1 VAPPRFL
8 VVLCGA
14 LCGAVCG
21 VPAPA
26 LAGAA
31 PAGAPVPPLRWG
43 PYKDVAV
50 QPPADP
56 GALASGAT
64 LTLAFAT
71 GECGAETIARGP
83 GADPARALVAP
94 LEAAGTDFIVSTG
107 GEMGRFTCA
116 RAQGMED
123 FLAHYRSPRLVG
135 VDFDIEGER
144 SAAELD
150 ALMRSIA
157 AVQPRHPRLRWS
169 FTLPTFAGTD
179 AVRAGLN
186 RLASATLAAARRN
199 GVRDFVVNLMAMDYG
214 EPSPAVCVVRAA
226 GCDMAR
232 SAEQAVENLHAGF
245 GVAYGRIAVTLML
258 GRNDTAGSVTKLED
272 AEAVARFARGRGLA
286 GLHYWSLDRDRP
298 CAATDLQPHAD
309 CSGMPYPPR
318 AYMRGIEAALKA
330 P

>member
-8 VVLCGA
+8 IGLCGA
-14 LCGAVCG
+14 LCVILAAG
-21 VPAPA
+21 V
-26 LAGAA
+26 AGAA
-31 PAGAPVPPLRWG
+31 PPGAPAPPPRWG

-50 QPPADP
+50 EPPADAR
-56 GALASGAT
+56 ALARGAT

-71 GECGAETIARGP
+71 GECGAERIARGP
-83 GADPARALVAP
+83 GAGPVRDAMAR

-107 GEMGRFTCA
+107 GAMGRFTCT

-135 VDFDIEGER
+135 IDFDIEGER
-144 SAAELD
+144 AAAELD
-150 ALMRSIA
+150 ALTRAIA
-157 AVQPRHPRLRWS
+157 AVQARHPRLRWS
-169 FTLPTFAGTD
+169 FTLATFAGTD
-179 AVRAGLN
+179 AARAGLN
-186 RLASATLAAARRN
+186 PLAIATLAAARRN

-245 GVAYGRIAVTLML
+245 GVAYGRICVTLML

-272 AEAVARFARGRGLA
+272 VEAVARFARSRGLA

-298 CAATDLQPHAD
+298 CAGTDLQPHAD
-309 CSGMPYPPR
+309 CSGMPYAPR
-318 AYMRGIEAALKA
+318 AYMHAIEAALAKR
-330 P
+330 